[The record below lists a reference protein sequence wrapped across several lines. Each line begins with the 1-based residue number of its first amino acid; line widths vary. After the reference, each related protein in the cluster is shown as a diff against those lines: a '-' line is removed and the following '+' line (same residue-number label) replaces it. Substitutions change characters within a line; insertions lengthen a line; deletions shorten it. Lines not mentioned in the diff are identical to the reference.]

1 MHDSVQGMLRTEL
14 SVRRQR
20 LGAALAGA
28 AVQPR
33 LQSLLAQV
41 DEALA
46 RMDAGRFGLC
56 DVCND
61 PIETDR
67 LLADPLVRLCLD
79 HLTTAEASALER
91 DLELAR
97 RVQQS
102 LLPSSPCTSGSWR
115 MAYHYRP
122 AGVVSGDYCDVVSG
136 GQGDRYFLLGDVAG
150 KGVAASMLMTQM
162 HGMFRALIPA
172 GLPLTQ
178 LVERVSTLLC
188 ESTLPT
194 HYATLAAI
202 RALDD
207 GSAELCNAGHVTPI
221 LVHQGSVTPL
231 RTGSLPVGM
240 FCSVEYPVTD
250 VPLAAGDGLVL
261 VTDGITE
268 AENAAGAEFGTD
280 RLARVCEQCAGLPA
294 ERFVAA
300 ILEEVDAFR
309 SGPMADDATVMVVTR
324 IYTGAQVS

>member
-14 SVRRQR
+14 SVRRQQ

-79 HLTTAEASALER
+79 HLTRAEASALER

-122 AGVVSGDYCDVVSG
+122 AGIVSGDFCDVVAG
-136 GQGDRYFLLGDVAG
+136 REGDQYFLLGDAAG

-162 HGMFRALIPA
+162 HGMFRALIPT
-172 GLPLTQ
+172 GLPLGQ
-178 LVERVSTLLC
+178 LVERVSALLC

-194 HYATLAAI
+194 HYATLVCGKAWPS
-202 RALDD
+202 
-207 GSAELCNAGHVTPI
+207 GEVEVCNAGHPPVLLVRDCGVDRLEATGMPI
-221 LVHQGSVTPL
+221 
-231 RTGSLPVGM
+231 GM
-240 FCSVEYPVTD
+240 FC
-250 VPLAAGDGLVL
+250 
-261 VTDGITE
+261 
-268 AENAAGAEFGTD
+268 NQEFSLLRT
-280 RLARVCEQCAGLPA
+280 A
-294 ERFVAA
+294 VAPGEI
-300 ILEEVDAFR
+300 ILL
-309 SGPMADDATVMVVTR
+309 
-324 IYTGAQVS
+324 

>member
-1 MHDSVQGMLRTEL
+1 MHDSVEGMLRTEL
-14 SVRRQR
+14 SVRRQQ

-28 AVQPR
+28 EVQPR
-33 LQSLLAQV
+33 LQSLLTQV

-79 HLTTAEASALER
+79 HLTRTEASALER

-97 RVQQS
+97 NVQQS
-102 LLPSSPCTSGSWR
+102 LLPSSPHDSSAWR

-122 AGVVSGDYCDVVSG
+122 AGIVSGDFCDVVAG
-136 GQGDRYFLLGDVAG
+136 REGDQYFLLGDAAG

-162 HGMFRALIPA
+162 HGMFRALIPT
-172 GLPLTQ
+172 GFPLGQ
-178 LVERVSTLLC
+178 LVERASGLLC

-194 HYATLAAI
+194 HYATLAVI
-202 RALDD
+202 RARDD
-207 GSAELCNAGHVTPI
+207 GAVEICNAGHLPPMMVQ
-221 LVHQGSVTPL
+221 QGRVVPL
-231 RTGSLPVGM
+231 PAGSLPVGM
-240 FCSVEYPVTD
+240 FCDVEFPVTC
-250 VPLAAGDGLVL
+250 VSLAARDALVL

-268 AENAAGAEFGTD
+268 AEDAAGTEFGTD
-280 RLARVCEQCAGLPA
+280 RLARVCADSAGQPA
-294 ERFVAA
+294 ERVVTA
-300 ILEEVDAFR
+300 IIDEVDRFR
-309 SGPMADDATVMVVTR
+309 SGPMADDATVMVLTR
-324 IYTGAQVS
+324 K